1 MAEKWIEILEDVPA
15 AAFGLGIAATLLV
28 SGVTLRA
35 AHNDLAAFALS
46 AAILWLA
53 ASLDHGGTRLEVFAF
68 GLAVGIGGWES
79 LPTLFCS
86 TLACAWLLLRWPAVE
101 RRRSFLLLV
110 AMGLLLGTLPRTAF
124 HFPSLTALHHA
135 TGTAAAAQTSADGTD
150 GDLLG
155 SWEDGE
161 DDSGADD

>member
-1 MAEKWIEILEDVPA
+1 MAEKWMETLEDVPA

-110 AMGLLLGTLPRTAF
+110 AMGLFLGTLPRTAF
-124 HFPSLTALHHA
+124 RFPSLAALHPA
-135 TGTAAAAQTSADGTD
+135 TGTAVQSAGGTD

-161 DDSGADD
+161 DDFGADD

>member
-1 MAEKWIEILEDVPA
+1 MADEIEGLADAPA
-15 AAFGLGIAATLLV
+15 AVFGLGIAVTLLA

-35 AHNDLAAFALS
+35 SHADLAAFALS

-68 GLAVGIGGWES
+68 GLAVGIGGWQS

-110 AMGLLLGTLPRTAF
+110 AMGLFLGTLPRTAF
-124 HFPSLTALHHA
+124 RFPSLATLRNA
-135 TGTAAAAQTSADGTD
+135 TGTAATAQTSADGTD
-150 GDLLG
+150 EGVLG
-155 SWEDGE
+155 SWEDG
-161 DDSGADD
+161 DDDFGADD